1 MCTEMDFMPLTSMPQ
16 KNKQKKHGYYRDM
29 YLLPPPPPTSM
40 VSIQR
45 ASSTQLQKIVLTSM
59 LWFSFILGLHFLLFW
74 LKFTMIIIHYQLLK
88 NKRK

>member
-45 ASSTQLQKIVLTSM
+45 ALSTQLQKIVLTSM
-59 LWFSFILGLHFLLFW
+59 L
-74 LKFTMIIIHYQLLK
+74 
-88 NKRK
+88 